1 MKELLVIAIAH
12 LLAVASPGPDLA
24 VVAKNCMNGDIK
36 DGIKTAFGIGAG
48 IMTHIVLSLL
58 GLALLL
64 KSNQAVFNAVRIA
77 GALYLI
83 YLGYK
88 SISNSSKYHID
99 KPSKTPTKKQNIFLS
114 GYLTNI
120 LNPKATLFFL
130 TLFTQVIPIE
140 TSSLV
145 KSLYGLEMVVM
156 TVTWFSLVSV
166 ILTHK
171 KMRPAFEKYENKINR
186 FFGLV
191 LIAIGVV
198 VISEM
203 L

>member
-1 MKELLVIAIAH
+1 MKDFLIIAIAH

-24 VVAKNCMNGDIK
+24 VVAKNCMNGNIR
-36 DGIKTAFGIGAG
+36 DGIKTSFGIGVG
-48 IMTHIVLSLL
+48 IMTHVTLSLL
-58 GLALLL
+58 GLAILL
-64 KSNQAVFNAVRIA
+64 KSNPMVFNTVRIA
-77 GALYLI
+77 GSLYLI

-88 SISNSSKYHID
+88 SISSNSNYHI
-99 KPSKTPTKKQNIFLS
+99 SKSSENSRKSENMFLS

-130 TLFTQVIPIE
+130 TLFTQVIPST
-140 TSSLV
+140 TSLLI
-145 KSLYGLEMVVM
+145 KSFYGLEMVAM
-156 TVTWFSLVSV
+156 TIIWFSFVSV

-171 KMRPAFEKYENKINR
+171 KLRPAFEKYENKINW

-191 LIAIGVV
+191 LILIGFVV
-198 VISEM
+198 LSEM